1 MATERPSTPRPRR
14 TSTTGS
20 TGTGSRAKS
29 TTGTTRAART
39 APAAPAEAAEP
50 ATEETTPPQ
59 RRAPLAEVTRPL
71 YAYVGAADLA
81 VEKLRTLPTSA
92 LRTLPTTSLRDLPT
106 TALRA
111 LPTTAPDM
119 RRLSDRVGELTV
131 EAAKVPTQV
140 GTAVRGLP
148 DTVSSLPGRAAHLY
162 NTCADRGEKRVTEIR
177 RAPTA
182 EDAVTRTRTAVNR
195 TRAAGSSA
203 RRAAGAAGRAAV
215 SQTPLPRRGR

>member
-20 TGTGSRAKS
+20 TGTRAKS

-39 APAAPAEAAEP
+39 APAAPAEEAP
-50 ATEETTPPQ
+50 ATEETTPSQ

-92 LRTLPTTSLRDLPT
+92 LRTLPTAALRDLPT
-106 TALRA
+106 TALRV

-119 RRLSDRVGELTV
+119 RRLSGRVGELTV

-148 DTVSSLPGRAAHLY
+148 DTVSSLPGRAAQLY
-162 NTCADRGEKRVTEIR
+162 NAWADRGEKRVTEIR